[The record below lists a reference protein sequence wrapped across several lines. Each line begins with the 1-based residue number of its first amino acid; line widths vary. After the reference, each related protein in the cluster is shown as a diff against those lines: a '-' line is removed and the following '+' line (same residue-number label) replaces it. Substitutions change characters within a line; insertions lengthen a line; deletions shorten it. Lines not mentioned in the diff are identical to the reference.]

1 MTVAIRNGTGAT
13 PTWADVGATTA
24 KFNRVDTLTGTT
36 AIPTPT
42 ATGTNFSYIKTF
54 QINITA
60 TGSLS
65 MTNAKVEKV
74 TSEATTGTKL
84 WHYTGH
90 AVGVYVQATAAPT
103 ATGDNNST
111 APTLNSG
118 TATAMP
124 ALGAGST
131 YAAGAYS
138 TTGGQGNLVE
148 VALGVDATNTS
159 AGSAVSV
166 PTLRWTWTEGA
177 NDVAPID
184 IGYHGDS
191 RSLHHSG
198 ADERDSWQSPVGR
211 GEWVDPN

>member
-1 MTVAIRNGTGAT
+1 MAMTVAIDNATGAT
-13 PTWADVGATTA
+13 PTWAAVGATTA

-42 ATGTNFSYIKTF
+42 STGTNFSYIKTF
-54 QINITA
+54 AIDITA

-65 MTNAKVEKV
+65 MTNVKIEKV

-90 AVGVYVQATAAPT
+90 ASYTQATGAPT

-111 APTLNSG
+111 APTFNGAS
-118 TATAMP
+118 ATAMP

-131 YAAGAYS
+131 YAAGAFS
-138 TTGGQGNLVE
+138 TTGRQGNMVE
-148 VALGVDATNTS
+148 VGLGVDATNVT

-166 PTLRWTWTEGA
+166 PSLRFTWTEG
-177 NDVAPID
+177 
-184 IGYHGDS
+184 
-191 RSLHHSG
+191 
-198 ADERDSWQSPVGR
+198 
-211 GEWVDPN
+211 